1 MKKLGLGLGTLLIAT
16 LLVACAPKESSLKE
30 SASKTPTAKTAKT
43 VDLTLGTM
51 SAPESIPLYLA
62 QKKGYFKAQHLNVT
76 LQNFKSPK
84 ERDAAVASGQLDGAV
99 TDVVT
104 LAAYQNGKLGWKI
117 ATGLNGSFGI
127 LTNQPSIK
135 TVADLKGK
143 TVATMPHQ
151 TPTFYLDQELAK
163 VGLSEKDVKLSEVAQ
178 IPARI
183 QLCLDRKI
191 DAMIVPDPFMAIAKA
206 KGARVIAQSDPVA
219 YQTTILAVAP
229 GLAKNKPVARRVLA
243 AYNRAVQT
251 LNAGQAADFQG
262 ILTQDIGY
270 PAALAPKV
278 ELVHYTKAHAVKP
291 AVLKAAFAYAKSEGV
306 TATTLDPA
314 AVSLSGVTE

>member
-1 MKKLGLGLGTLLIAT
+1 MKKSLLGLGTLLVAT

-30 SASKTPTAKTAKT
+30 SSSSAPKTAKKATAKT
-43 VDLTLGTM
+43 VDLTIGTM
-51 SAPESIPLYLA
+51 SAPESIPLYVA
-62 QKKGYFKAQHLNVT
+62 AEKGYFKDQNLNVT

-84 ERDAAVASGQLDGAV
+84 ERDAAVSAGQLDGTV

-104 LAAYQNGKLGWKI
+104 LAAYENGKLDWRI

-127 LTNQPSIK
+127 LTNQPDIK
-135 TVADLKGK
+135 TVADLRGK

-163 VGLSEKDVKLSEVAQ
+163 VGMSEKDVKLSEVAQ

-191 DAMIVPDPFMAIAKA
+191 DAMIVPDPFMAIAKS
-206 KGARVIAQSDPVA
+206 KGARVIAQSDPID
-219 YQTTILAVAP
+219 YQTTILAIAP
-229 GLAKNKPVARRVLA
+229 SLAKNAGVAKRVLA
-243 AYNRAVQT
+243 AYNQAVKT
-251 LNAGQAADFQG
+251 LNDGTAADFQD
-262 ILTQDIGY
+262 ILTKDIGY
-270 PAALAPKV
+270 PAPLAKNV
-278 ELVHYTKAHAVKP
+278 KLVHYTDAHAVQTS
-291 AVLKAAFAYAKSEGV
+291 VLKDAFAYAKAEGV

-314 AVSLSGVTE
+314 SVSLP